1 MSPAAGF
8 RRRSEIF
15 LYHFLLLYRVSL
27 VEPVHI
33 ILFSFGFKYGPPE
46 ADTVFDVRFLPNP
59 YWVPEL
65 KPFTGLHQPVAQYVL
80 NNSTGQEFLISVEF
94 FLEFFLGVHQ
104 KAGREEIRLAV
115 GCTGG
120 RHRSVA
126 VTESL
131 RRFLDGQPFTADVF
145 HRDIDRE

>member
-1 MSPAAGF
+1 MVVF
-8 RRRSEIF
+8 RLYLNSYEYF
-15 LYHFLLLYRVSL
+15 LSREEFQVD
-27 VEPVHI
+27 PVHI

-80 NNSTGQEFLISVEF
+80 HNATGQEFLILVEA
-94 FLEFFLGVHQ
+94 FLEFFLAVH
-104 KAGREEIRLAV
+104 KEAGREEIRLAV

-131 RRFLDGQPFTADVF
+131 RRFLDGQPFTVDVF
-145 HRDIDRE
+145 HRDIGKE